1 MKEVVISNP
10 VRTAI
15 GSFGGALKTVPA
27 YDLARIIMQRIVA
40 DSGVE
45 PGRLN
50 EVIFGNIG
58 QPSEAANI
66 ARVSALY
73 AGIPEHVPAY
83 TVQRNCAS
91 GMESMHRPYNAIQA
105 EDGDLYMVGGTE
117 NMSAIPYMVKGARWG
132 LKLRHSEFTDALWEG
147 LTDPTCNLI
156 MGGTAENVAE
166 RCGVTREEQDQY
178 AVQSHKKAFMATRMG
193 KFKDEIVPVEVVKK
207 AAGQE
212 VAKETITQDESIN
225 PGLTVQKAAL
235 YPTVF
240 KKGGTVTPANAC
252 PMNDGA
258 AGMLLSTAETAE
270 KLGLKPMARILGFGF
285 TGVDPGV
292 HGHRPRDRAA
302 KGAQAGRDEVRPAGP
317 GRDQRGVCGAGAR
330 RGQDDAVGR
339 TRLGLREDQRER
351 RRHCARP
358 PGRRIGR
365 AHRGVAAAR
374 DGATE
379 RALRR
384 RDAVRGR
391 RPGRGRHRGA
401 DLGCV
406 QPQAL
411 KEGGDVYLKAAVVGA
426 GTMGGEIAQ
435 VISFSGLP
443 VILKD
448 VNQEML
454 DKGMETIRQ
463 IYQGR
468 VDKGKMSAGEMES
481 KIA

>member
-27 YDLARIIMQRIVA
+27 YDLAKIVMQRILA
-40 DSGVE
+40 DSGVDA
-45 PGRLN
+45 GRLT

-58 QPSEAANI
+58 MPSEAANI

-73 AGIPEHVPAY
+73 AGIPKEVPAY

-91 GMESMHRPYNAIQA
+91 GMESMHSAFNAIQA
-105 EDGDLYMVGGTE
+105 EDGDLYLVGGTE
-117 NMSAIPYMVKGARWG
+117 NMSAIPYVVKGARWG

-166 RCGVTREEQDQY
+166 QCGITREEQDQY
-178 AVQSHKKAFMATRMG
+178 AVMSHKKAFMATRTG

-270 KLGLKPMARILGFGF
+270 QLGLKPMGRILGFAV
-285 TGVDPGV
+285 TGVDPAYMGL
-292 HGHRPRDRAA
+292 GPATALPKALKRAGLKYDQLDLVEINEA
-302 KGAQAGRDEVRPAGP
+302 FAAQV
-317 GRDQRGVCGAGAR
+317 
-330 RGQDDAVGR
+330 
-339 TRLGLREDQRER
+339 L
-351 RRHCARP
+351 
-358 PGRRIGR
+358 
-365 AHRGVAAAR
+365 GVAKSMQADGHGWDFDKTNVNGGAIALGHPVGASGSRIVVTLLHEMKRRNARYGAA
-374 DGATE
+374 T
-379 RALRR
+379 L
-384 RDAVRGR
+384 
-391 RPGRGRHRGA
+391 
-401 DLGCV
+401 CV
-406 QPQAL
+406 
-411 KEGGDVYLKAAVVGA
+411 GGGQGAAVVV
-426 GTMGGEIAQ
+426 ERI
-435 VISFSGLP
+435 
-443 VILKD
+443 
-448 VNQEML
+448 
-454 DKGMETIRQ
+454 
-463 IYQGR
+463 
-468 VDKGKMSAGEMES
+468 
-481 KIA
+481 